1 MPIRPLTFLP
11 ASVLRKTAE
20 PVKTV
25 DDDIRQL
32 MDDMLETMRHEQG
45 LGLAAPQ
52 IGQSLGVIVMDCSD
66 EDDPDPMIWKM
77 ANPEIISA
85 SEDTASMEEGC
96 LSIPGYRGEV
106 TRPASVEVSY
116 IDETGA
122 EKTMQA
128 DGLLAACVQH
138 EIDHL
143 NGKLF
148 IDYLSRAKRDLII
161 RKMTKDA
168 RIDRDG

>member
-1 MPIRPLTFLP
+1 MTIRPLSILP
-11 ASVLRKTAE
+11 APVLRKLAE
-20 PVKTV
+20 PVITV

-32 MDDMLETMRHEQG
+32 MNDMLETMRHEQG

-52 IGQSLGVIVMDCSD
+52 IGVSLRVIVMDCSD
-66 EDDPDPMIWKM
+66 EDDPEPMIWKM
-77 ANPEIISA
+77 ANPEIIAA
-85 SEDTASMEEGC
+85 SDDTARMEEGC

-106 TRPASVEVSY
+106 TRPATVDVKY
-116 IDETGA
+116 LDEHG
-122 EKTMQA
+122 KQQQMQA

-148 IDYLSRAKRDLII
+148 IDYLSRIKRDMII